1 MDELDKDVTD
11 SSPEEEKTVPYERF
25 KEVYG
30 EVKTLKEE
38 IASIKQSAET
48 QSGGLTPAQKQE
60 LEAKEYLA
68 KMIDERM
75 SESEAKKAK
84 AAEEEQKNFEEE
96 LKNVLELN
104 SSVDKDKF
112 LNFLENE
119 ADEYGDIS
127 VKGAMA
133 IYKKLNDTSKEAQET
148 VKRNLASKPKMP
160 SSDGK
165 GGEVTYDDKG
175 KSFYQI
181 AEEAKKSL

>member
-1 MDELDKDVTD
+1 MDEEIKDVTD
-11 SSPEEEKTVPYERF
+11 PSPDKTVPYERF
-25 KEVYG
+25 QEVYG
-30 EVKTLKEE
+30 EMKTLKEE
-38 IASIKQSAET
+38 IAAIKQSADT

-60 LEAKEYLA
+60 IEAKEYLA
-68 KMIDERM
+68 KLIDERLSA
-75 SESEAKKAK
+75 SETQRAK
-84 AAEEEQKNFEEE
+84 AEEEEQKSFESE
-96 LKNVLELN
+96 LKTVLELN

-112 LNFLENE
+112 LTFLKDE

-133 IYKKLNDTSKEAQET
+133 IFKKLNDTSKEAQET
-148 VKRNLASKPKMP
+148 VKRNLAQKPNMP

-165 GGEVTYDDKG
+165 GGGTTYDDKG